1 MSMTGTRLHLIGTLL
16 IQHRDEIDPD
26 LAEQVRK
33 ALPTMSNEQ
42 AEDIISALT
51 GKAKV
56 TGI

>member
-1 MSMTGTRLHLIGTLL
+1 MIGTRLHLIGTLL

-33 ALPTMSNEQ
+33 ALPTMSNER

-51 GKAKV
+51 GKTKV